1 MTTTDLSPT
10 AVINPL
16 IDMGDFM
23 ARSKA
28 YEKRA
33 ADLIPL
39 NKANLFTALAAAG
52 ITHVCVAFD
61 GYGDSGQIE
70 GVTAKSG
77 EADAAL
83 PSTDVEIASTSFG
96 SETITRHSAPLAD
109 AIESF
114 CYDLLESHHG
124 GWENNEGAYGDITFD
139 VAADRIVFD
148 FNYRIETSENH
159 SHEY

>member
-1 MTTTDLSPT
+1 MTTSDPIPT
-10 AVINPL
+10 AVPNPL
-16 IDMGDFM
+16 IDMSDFM

-39 NKANLFTALAAAG
+39 NKVNLFAALAAAG
-52 ITHVCVAFD
+52 IDHVCVAFN

-70 GVTAKSG
+70 DVTVKSG

-83 PSTDVEIASTSFG
+83 PATDVEIASASFG
-96 SETITRHSAPLAD
+96 NDAITRTSAPLAD

-148 FNYRIETSENH
+148 FNYRIETSESH
-159 SHEY
+159 SYEY

>member
-1 MTTTDLSPT
+1 MTTTDPSPT
-10 AVINPL
+10 GIPNPL
-16 IDMGDFM
+16 IDMSDFM

-39 NKANLFTALAAAG
+39 NKHNLFAALAAAG
-52 ITHVCVAFD
+52 ITHVCVAFN

-70 GVTAKSG
+70 DVTVKSG
-77 EADAAL
+77 DTDAAL
-83 PSTDVEIASTSFG
+83 PATDVEIASTEFRG
-96 SETITRHSAPLAD
+96 DAITRSIAPLGD

-124 GWENNEGAYGDITFD
+124 GWENNEGAFGDISFD

-159 SHEY
+159 SYEY

>member
-1 MTTTDLSPT
+1 MTTAPTPT
-10 AVINPL
+10 AIPSPL
-16 IDMGDFM
+16 IDMDDFM

-33 ADLIPL
+33 ADLIPV
-39 NKANLFTALAAAG
+39 NKASLFAALAATG
-52 ITHVCVAFD
+52 ITSVCVAFN

-70 GVTAKSG
+70 DVTAKAG
-77 EADAAL
+77 ETEANL
-83 PSTDVEIASTSFG
+83 PTADVEIASAQFG
-96 SETITRHSAPLAD
+96 TETISRSSKPLAD

-124 GWENNEGAYGDITFD
+124 GWENNEGAYGDFTFD
-139 VAADRIVFD
+139 IAADSIVFD

-159 SHEY
+159 SYEY